1 MNEDFYHQ
9 YLAQYR
15 PFKPYWNYEDGC
27 VLLGCLRMFRATGES
42 GFAYFILRYLSVD
55 DVEQVHQSWFSVSAF
70 QDMDDTQVLYADGLG
85 QDVDIRAAQLEQ
97 CQLVGV
103 F

>member
-42 GFAYFILRYLSVD
+42 GFCGICPGGSVRTGR
-55 DVEQVHQSWFSVSAF
+55 SRTTPSGA
-70 QDMDDTQVLYADGLG
+70 TA
-85 QDVDIRAAQLEQ
+85 
-97 CQLVGV
+97 
-103 F
+103 